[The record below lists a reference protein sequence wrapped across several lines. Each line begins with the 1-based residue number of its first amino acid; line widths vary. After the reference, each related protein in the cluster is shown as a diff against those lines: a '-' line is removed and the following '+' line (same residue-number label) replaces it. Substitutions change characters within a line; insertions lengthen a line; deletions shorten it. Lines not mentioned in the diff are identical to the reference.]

1 MHSSTPVSVGLNVG
15 NTNNLCSNYY
25 YSLPLLPNKTI
36 FTFTHSLF
44 PTARA
49 PNFDGSI
56 LFDKVV
62 LRFGPCQ
69 WRWLLLKTVEVGLTN
84 QIKLPP
90 IRKTETV
97 VSKY

>member
-69 WRWLLLKTVEVGLTN
+69 GRWLLLKTVESWFDQSN
-84 QIKLPP
+84 QTPTDQKDGNCC
-90 IRKTETV
+90 
-97 VSKY
+97 